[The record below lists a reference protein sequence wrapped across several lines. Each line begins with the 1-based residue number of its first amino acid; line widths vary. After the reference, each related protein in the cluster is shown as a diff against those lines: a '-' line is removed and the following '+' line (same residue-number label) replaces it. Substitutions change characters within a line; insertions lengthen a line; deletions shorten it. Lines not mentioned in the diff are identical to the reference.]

1 MSQEQ
6 VLKMLSTLGFD
17 QVDARVYVYLA
28 KKGMRKAIEIRK
40 ATKLTKQQLY
50 PSLKRLQSKGIVSST
65 IEHPARF
72 SAMPFQRVLDF
83 LIKAKIEETR
93 RLQQSKAEI
102 LSNWQNLKIEDDKSE
117 KFTVVEGRS
126 YIYSK
131 IQQMIQETRNQVLTI
146 TTIPTLA
153 QANQRDIFD
162 TSYNNLLKS
171 KIQLRFL
178 VELSKE
184 NIHIIKDLL
193 KETSNSMLDVEGR
206 NPDLGLTLFP
216 QMLVRDEE
224 EVLFFTKPRT
234 ETSIIEKDDVCLWT
248 DCITLV
254 KAFVSVFNDLWR
266 SSTDV
271 QEKITEIETGKVT
284 PKEVIIEDHEMAKKK
299 YNKIVKSAREDILIM
314 TSSKGLV
321 EFCKNVALSNEW
333 TEKGVAVRI
342 MAPIISEN
350 FRFAEQLSKSCS
362 IKHVPPNYV
371 PTTIVDG
378 KHLVQFKNPAQKNK
392 PPVSSA
398 NFESILYTNDPEYVQ
413 KMKTMLNEIWKNA
426 NPPSTDN
433 LQSIFGTG
441 IRSHSAYFPGAI
453 RSPGPSGTF
462 QPLPPADPTKRG
474 TYAAIEVVDED
485 PLGKLKEQDVLNE
498 IVHAQKASP
507 KKAPSL
513 CKIYSSQAIAVI
525 HPPDFFQLPP
535 MLIRVHHVEKH
546 STFGAEDVILINLW
560 LETAS
565 GPAYVPVA
573 VLSDSPTAQARWGK
587 HAGATPAN
595 SNVQTAKRDE
605 IQIRIHGN
613 TLFAGWTIPITLYPS
628 EYILPP
634 ACMLI
639 EGYGDVITEAY
650 SVVQPT
656 GGKFTAK
663 QNGFNAFVTF
673 MHPSSKYSGPGTDGF
688 LVRDFVM
695 EVTPEFVKGFNPKL
709 ETKLIEKKKHNEK
722 SPVNH

>member
-1 MSQEQ
+1 
-6 VLKMLSTLGFD
+6 MLSTLGFD

-117 KFTVVEGRS
+117 KFTVIEGRS

-153 QANQRDIFD
+153 QANQRDVFD
-162 TSYNNLLKS
+162 TTYNNPLKS
-171 KIQLRFL
+171 KIQFRFL

-378 KHLVQFKNPAQKNK
+378 KHLVQFKNPTQKNK

-413 KMKTMLNEIWKNA
+413 KTKTMLNEIWKNA

-507 KKAPSL
+507 KKVPGL

-560 LETAS
+560 LETTS
-565 GPAYVPVA
+565 GPAFVPVA

-595 SNVQTAKRDE
+595 SNVRTAKRDE

>member
-1 MSQEQ
+1 
-6 VLKMLSTLGFD
+6 MLSTLGFD

-83 LIKAKIEETR
+83 LIKAKIEETK

-117 KFTVVEGRS
+117 KFTVIEGRS

-153 QANQRDIFD
+153 QANQRDVFD
-162 TSYNNLLKS
+162 TTYNNPLKS
-171 KIQLRFL
+171 KIQFRFL

-485 PLGKLKEQDVLNE
+485 PLGNLKEQDVLNE

-560 LETAS
+560 LETTS
-565 GPAYVPVA
+565 GPAFVPVA

-595 SNVQTAKRDE
+595 SNVLTAKRDE

-673 MHPSSKYSGPGTDGF
+673 MHPSSKYCGPGTDGF